1 VYIPKR
7 TGFHTPHRTCVSLL
21 DKGRVERKREAE
33 LTWRPAQALQIDA
46 AASYLHF
53 KFTSI
58 NTSAATIPGVSL
70 KTQDPYVPSRMT
82 TLGAQYTYTLSNG
95 SMLSPRIEAQ
105 YQSSFFTDLQNTP
118 LGEVSSRTLA
128 NARLT
133 WRSPQDDWRAT
144 VAVINLTDKFYY
156 INKVNAMAPTNI
168 VQGQPG
174 APREWLVSVRRNF

>member
-1 VYIPKR
+1 MLFR
-7 TGFHTPHRTCVSLL
+7 S
-21 DKGRVERKREAE
+21 
-33 LTWRPAQALQIDA
+33 
-46 AASYLHF
+46 SYLHF

-58 NTSAATIPGVSL
+58 NTSAAAIPGVSL
-70 KTQDPYVPSRMT
+70 KTQDPYVPSRMA
-82 TLGAQYTYTLSNG
+82 TLGAQYTYTLANG

-105 YQSSFFTDLQNTP
+105 CQSSFFTDLQNTP

-144 VAVINLTDKFYY
+144 VAVTNLTDKFYY

-174 APREWLVSVRRNF
+174 APREWLVTVRRNF